1 MSIPKI
7 IHQTWKTKDIPEKW
21 KKSQQEWQ
29 RLHPD
34 WKYILWTDED
44 IRNHIKNNH
53 PDFLELHDNYEYD
66 IQRADM
72 IRYFILYDFGGLYS
86 DLDQYPTENIEKYIT
101 TNLNY
106 FVYSPNSDILTNQFM
121 ISPKGSNIM
130 KIIQQQLL
138 KDIPFYA
145 IGKHLKIYYSTG
157 PYMLNN
163 TLLNL
168 KKDQFIILPRK
179 KFNPYSIIHGKLI
192 SDENEISI
200 NTIDNESTW
209 NSYDTFIFNFIS
221 RYSTFFKCF
230 GILSILC
237 IIIGLI
243 YYIIKYKKCRESKV
257 CIK

>member
-1 MSIPKI
+1 
-7 IHQTWKTKDIPEKW
+7 
-21 KKSQQEWQ
+21 
-29 RLHPD
+29 
-34 WKYILWTDED
+34 
-44 IRNHIKNNH
+44 
-53 PDFLELHDNYEYD
+53 
-66 IQRADM
+66 M
-72 IRYFILYDFGGLYS
+72 IRYFILYDFGGVYS

-106 FVYSPNSDILTNQFM
+106 FVYSPNTDILTNQFM

-157 PYMLNN
+157 PLMLNN

-179 KFNPYSIIHGKLI
+179 KFNPYSIVHDKLI
-192 SDENEISI
+192 SDDNEISI
-200 NTIDNESTW
+200 NTIDSESTW
-209 NSYDTFIFNFIS
+209 NSYDTIIFNFVNKNKV
-221 RYSTFFKCF
+221 FFICF
-230 GILSILC
+230 GILCILC

-243 YYIIKYKKCRESKV
+243 YYIIKYKKCRKSKV